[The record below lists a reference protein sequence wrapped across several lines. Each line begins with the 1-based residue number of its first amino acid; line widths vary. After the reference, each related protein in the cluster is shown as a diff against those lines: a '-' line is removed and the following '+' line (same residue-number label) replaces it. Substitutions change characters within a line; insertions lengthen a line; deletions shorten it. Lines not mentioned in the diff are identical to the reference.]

1 MREHAERAEA
11 RAQSA
16 YEQNRAALEL
26 ISKSMENVK
35 DAFTEAKRAC
45 DRFHDLLSTSSRT
58 RESV

>member
-11 RAQSA
+11 RAESA

-35 DAFTEAKRAC
+35 DAFTEARRA
-45 DRFHDLLSTSSRT
+45 RPIP
-58 RESV
+58 